1 MEYGRHFIR
10 NSMEDIIDFI
20 ITFFLERGVSL
31 SREDYQDVNYVD
43 SAIIDSFEMLTLLMA
58 IEDNFGVKITPMDI
72 AEQQYKTLGD
82 LVLLINS
89 KLS

>member
-1 MEYGRHFIR
+1 ME
-10 NSMEDIIDFI
+10 NIIDFI

-31 SREDYQDVNYVD
+31 SREDYQDINYVD
-43 SAIIDSFEMLTLLMA
+43 SAIIDSFEMLTLLMT

-72 AEQQYKTLGD
+72 AEQQCKTLGE

>member
-1 MEYGRHFIR
+1 
-10 NSMEDIIDFI
+10 MEDIIDFI

>member
-72 AEQQYKTLGD
+72 AEQEYKTLGD